1 MYENDFE
8 DLTRQLAR
16 ARENVQGL
24 VQMND
29 DMSASNVRL
38 ISERRASKAEAM
50 RLNEENSDLSSKVR
64 SLRLVADQ
72 RDYLFS
78 ENQAAQGD
86 E

>member
-29 DMSASNVRL
+29 DMSASNARL
-38 ISERRASKAEAM
+38 ISERRASKAEAV
-50 RLNEENSDLSSKVR
+50 RLHEDNSDLSSKVR